1 MNAVLV
7 VVVVL
12 LVGLALVVGGTG
24 LLALSGT
31 LPGNRFLGV
40 RTPETRRSPEA
51 WELANRAAGPAFLG
65 SGVVLL
71 LGTLALGLIGGWI
84 GGLVVVVAL
93 VIALALLNVAGMA
106 GARAAALWQATQGE
120 DQGGCGCGPNGC
132 GGHSGEA
139 GADGEGSGGGCSPVT
154 DDRGGSGC
162 SPVTDDRGASAG
174 AAGGSANPADDCG
187 VTGGCGSCALQG
199 MCETENAPADR

>member
-7 VVVVL
+7 VVSVL

-24 LLALSGT
+24 LLALTGK
-31 LPGNRFLGV
+31 LPGNDVLGV

-65 SGVVLL
+65 SGIVLL

-84 GGLVVVVAL
+84 GGIVVVVA
-93 VIALALLNVAGMA
+93 VAIAFALLNVAGIA
-106 GARAAALWQATQGE
+106 GARAAAIWQAGQGDE
-120 DQGGCGCGPNGC
+120 GGCGCGPGRC

-139 GADGEGSGGGCSPVT
+139 DAGDCSPTTADGAACDP
-154 DDRGGSGC
+154 
-162 SPVTDDRGASAG
+162 
-174 AAGGSANPADDCG
+174 AGGSSGPADDCG

-199 MCETENAPADR
+199 MCESETADH

>member
-24 LLALSGT
+24 LLALAGR

-65 SGVVLL
+65 SGIVLL
-71 LGTLALGLIGGWI
+71 LGSLALGLIGGWI

-93 VIALALLNVAGMA
+93 VIALALLNVAGVA
-106 GARAAALWQATQGE
+106 GARAAAIWQAAQGD
-120 DQGGCGCGPNGC
+120 DQGGCGCGPDGC
-132 GGHSGEA
+132 GSHS
-139 GADGEGSGGGCSPVT
+139 GADGNGDQGSGGCSPVT
-154 DDRGGSGC
+154 DDRGGASTG
-162 SPVTDDRGASAG
+162 SAG
-174 AAGGSANPADDCG
+174 GAASGSANPADDCG

-199 MCETENAPADR
+199 MCETETAPSDH